1 MQCMCQNSL
10 PGIVEFYPGAEN
22 GRIGFIKTDELPVRR
37 KEERSWATPQMMP

>member
-22 GRIGFIKTDELPVRR
+22 GRIGLVVLQGIWPKSTV
-37 KEERSWATPQMMP
+37 